1 MRQGPTEA
9 AVTSVVDMASH
20 LATSDPSERERW
32 VKNIRY
38 AITQLA
44 ARQFAYGAQTNN
56 FKVPQVQPKHE
67 LSADDARLL
76 MEVVERAIKA
86 DCLPNYRQAFV
97 LEQQLLASHAKE
109 PIKWGRLR
117 YAHIDDFAVD
127 IKAIMAEPQ
136 QPIKNSVAF
145 YEPGS
150 NGMSDALREPVK
162 HVAPEPVAPT
172 VQRCPFTG
180 APLTPPQPAVATP
193 KPFVF

>member
-44 ARQFAYGAQTNN
+44 ARQFAYGQQTNN

-67 LSADDARLL
+67 LSAEDSQTL
-76 MEVVERAIKA
+76 MQIVERAVKY
-86 DCLPNYRQAFV
+86 DVVFYRQAFV
-97 LEQQLLASHAKE
+97 LEQQLLASHARE
-109 PIKWGRLR
+109 PIAWGRLR
-117 YAHIDDFAVD
+117 FAHIDDFAAD
-127 IKAIMAEPQ
+127 IKAIMSNPAE
-136 QPIKNSVAF
+136 PIKNTQSF
-145 YEPGS
+145 YS
-150 NGMSDALREPVK
+150 ALFNEPVE

-180 APLTPPQPAVATP
+180 APLPAAATP

>member
-44 ARQFAYGAQTNN
+44 ARQFAYGQHDKNLKEIIMKSPAGN
-56 FKVPQVQPKHE
+56 E
-67 LSADDARLL
+67 YLSQDEQDLITQI
-76 MEVVERAIKA
+76 VERAVKY
-86 DCLPNYRQAFV
+86 DVVFYRNTFL
-97 LEQQLLASHAKE
+97 LEQQLLEAHARE
-109 PIKWGRLR
+109 PIAWGRLR
-117 YAHIDDFAVD
+117 FAHIDDFAAD
-127 IKAIMAEPQ
+127 IKAIMARPAE
-136 QPIKNSVAF
+136 PIKNTQSF
-145 YEPGS
+145 YS
-150 NGMSDALREPVK
+150 ALFNEPVE

-180 APLTPPQPAVATP
+180 APLTPAAATP